1 MRGTLRTKDLWHWQ
15 LSAEAEE
22 RLLIRCRPLISKQPS
37 VSFPGPL
44 SRRLTA
50 CFRFNSCQQDDS
62 KIYIYIYII
71 NPIGSTSS
79 AVLFVSYKNCHRGFI
94 NLRQKALA
102 QSRATRNG
110 KPAVCA
116 QLWGSQGQLRPQAM
130 LPWPHC
136 FLEVPL
142 QSPHTC
148 WAVHGGNECQT
159 PSAIMQYAK
168 PSWANA
174 AQRHGGHHS
183 PTDFQATGPF

>member
-1 MRGTLRTKDLWHWQ
+1 MNDFSSGADHWFPSSPQ
-15 LSAEAEE
+15 FPSQVLSAED
-22 RLLIRCRPLISKQPS
+22 LLL
-37 VSFPGPL
+37 VSDSIL
-44 SRRLTA
+44 ANRMTA
-50 CFRFNSCQQDDS
+50 
-62 KIYIYIYII
+62 KYIYIYII
-71 NPIGSTSS
+71 NPIGNTSS
-79 AVLFVSYKNCHRGFI
+79 AVLFVSYKNCHQGFI

-148 WAVHGGNECQT
+148 WAVHGGTECQT

>member
-1 MRGTLRTKDLWHWQ
+1 MALATFCRSWWTTSHQVQTTDFQAALSFLPRSSQQKTYCLFQIQFLPTGWQ
-15 LSAEAEE
+15 
-22 RLLIRCRPLISKQPS
+22 Q
-37 VSFPGPL
+37 
-44 SRRLTA
+44 
-50 CFRFNSCQQDDS
+50 N
-62 KIYIYIYII
+62 IYIYII
-71 NPIGSTSS
+71 NPIGNTSS
-79 AVLFVSYKNCHRGFI
+79 AVLFVSYKNCHQGFI

-148 WAVHGGNECQT
+148 WAVHGGTECQT

-183 PTDFQATGPF
+183 PVDFQATGPF